1 MGYWE
6 DSTVEVEYNGKKT
19 RVAKSDAHL
28 YQSTKKAKGKKED
41 KTEE

>member
-6 DSTVEVEYNGKKT
+6 DTTVEVEYNGKKT

-28 YQSTKKAKGKKED
+28 YQSTKKKAKKED
-41 KTEE
+41 KKEE

>member
-6 DSTVEVEYNGKKT
+6 DTTVEVEYNGKKT

-28 YQSTKKAKGKKED
+28 YQYTKKKGKKED
-41 KTEE
+41 KKQE